1 MVSFK
6 QGGFAQQG
14 GLVQGG
20 GGDQPVVPDF
30 KAVDRRVFAQ
40 GTTVDPAVSDFWV
53 KLNLF
58 KSKRALIFK
67 KGLIN
72 TTFTGGEAVM
82 KQNIHNIERVIRV
95 VLGLVILSL
104 IFVGPKSLWGL
115 VGILPILTGLIGW
128 CPPYQLLGISTCK
141 K

>member
-1 MVSFK
+1 MRSISRQFSNLYIGVETKSN
-6 QGGFAQQG
+6 
-14 GLVQGG
+14 
-20 GGDQPVVPDF
+20 
-30 KAVDRRVFAQ
+30 
-40 GTTVDPAVSDFWV
+40 FWV
-53 KLNLF
+53 KLNLL

-67 KGLIN
+67 IGLIN
-72 TTFTGGEAVM
+72 TTFIGREAVM

-95 VLGLVILSL
+95 VLGLIILSL